1 MTTEPKNILLTNDDG
16 INSVGIWAAAEALA
30 PLGKVWVVAPRT
42 QATSFGR
49 SNPISSD
56 GIIEEISREVN
67 GVTWQGYAANASPA
81 QCVLFSVEE
90 ILPVRPDLVVSGINY
105 GANTGVDITRSGT
118 IGAALEAANYGI
130 PALAVSLETAAEN
143 TFLHNFET
151 DFSVAAYFTALFAR
165 SLLETKFPPDV
176 QSLKVEVPTDATPA
190 TPWHVTRLAPMSLY
204 LPVLSPRKTWQEKS
218 RMQWRLQPDFSIF
231 PEGTDS
237 HTVFVNHE
245 VAVTPLS
252 LDMTSR
258 VPLAELEDRLRSGS
272 NFTGN

>member
-1 MTTEPKNILLTNDDG
+1 MTSEQKNILLTNDDG

-49 SNPISSD
+49 SNPVSSD
-56 GIIEEISREVN
+56 GIIEEITREVN
-67 GVTWQGYAANASPA
+67 GVTWHGYAAGASPA

-90 ILPVRPDLVVSGINY
+90 VLPVRPDLVVSGINF

-130 PALAVSLETAAEN
+130 PAMAVSLETAAEN
-143 TFLHNFET
+143 TFLHNFDA
-151 DFSVAAYFTALFAR
+151 DFSVAAYFTGLFAR
-165 SLLETKFPPDV
+165 ALLETKFAPDV
-176 QSLKVEVPTDATPA
+176 QVLKVEVPIGATRS
-190 TPWHVTRLAPMSLY
+190 TPWHITRLAPMSLY
-204 LPVLSPRKTWQEKS
+204 LPVFSPRKTLLEKS
-218 RMQWRLQPDFSIF
+218 QMQWRLQPDFSIF

-237 HTVFVNHE
+237 HTVFVKRE

-252 LDMTSR
+252 MDMTSR
-258 VPLAELEDRLRSGS
+258 VPLADLEDQLRCGPD
-272 NFTGN
+272 FTGI